1 MTDPGGQQ
9 DTQQG
14 ATRYGV
20 REKRPQDKQVGRA
33 GIGTVAPGRGR
44 MRDMGVPEKTFDLI
58 ERQQQQV
65 NARTVQDVRAVGATI
80 NG

>member
-14 ATRYGV
+14 ATHDGV
-20 REKRPQDKQVGRA
+20 REKRPQDKQDGRT
-33 GIGTVAPGRGR
+33 GIRTVAPGRGR

-58 ERQQQQV
+58 ERQQV
-65 NARTVQDVRAVGATI
+65 NARTVRDVRAVGATI